1 MKAWVAGRRR
11 EPGPD
16 ARCSGRPRREMDKA
30 PGAVAFH
37 ERPLVADRGELATS
51 AGQESMRES
60 GSRVTGF
67 KNLCQNGW
75 LNLHC
80 RGTASTRGDRHHNFV
95 LADGL
100 FSNSEAVPTAVQ
112 GTVWTEGRRP

>member
-1 MKAWVAGRRR
+1 
-11 EPGPD
+11 
-16 ARCSGRPRREMDKA
+16 MDKA

-37 ERPLVADRGELATS
+37 ERPLAADRVSYLSRPGVDEGERFWS
-51 AGQESMRES
+51 DR
-60 GSRVTGF
+60 F

-100 FSNSEAVPTAVQ
+100 FSNSEAVATAVQ
-112 GTVWTEGRRP
+112 GTVWTERRRP